1 MSREERP
8 DTNRR
13 GRDEAFAD
21 LSPWRKVGVQGAD
34 APAWL
39 GDLVSADIA
48 DLPPG
53 RARRSLLL
61 SPTGRV
67 RAEFTV
73 AAREEGYLLL
83 QDPLQPHHLDV
94 VLEPYVLSSAVKLE
108 DRTAD
113 LALISIP
120 EQALAHVPGTNG
132 LWTSSPSCLWAGV
145 DLLAP
150 ADGHDALVSRLS
162 RHLRP
167 AASAE
172 VEAWRISAAIPR
184 FGVDATLE
192 DLPQEAGLESAVAFD
207 KGCFL
212 GQEAVARAR
221 NLGHPR
227 RLLLALQAGE
237 PVAVGEPVLTGELEA
252 GRVTSASTVEG
263 STLVLARVSWPA
275 RGGPFRT
282 ASGIELRLRRPLPQ
296 AF

>member
-1 MSREERP
+1 MSREESSDP
-8 DTNRR
+8 YRR
-13 GRDEAFAD
+13 ARDEAFAD
-21 LSPWRKVGVQGAD
+21 LSPWRKLSVQGAD

-48 DLPPG
+48 DLAPG

-83 QDPLQPHHLDV
+83 QDPLQPHRLDG
-94 VLEPYVLSSAVKLE
+94 VLEPYVLSSAVTLD

-120 EQALAHVPGTNG
+120 EQALAHVSGTNG
-132 LWTSSPSCLWAGV
+132 LGTSSPSCLWAGV

-150 ADGHDALVSRLS
+150 ADGHDALVSGLS
-162 RHLRP
+162 RHLRT
-167 AASAE
+167 ADSAE
-172 VEAWRISAAIPR
+172 LEAWRISAAIPR
-184 FGVDATLE
+184 LGVDATLE
-192 DLPQEAGLESAVAFD
+192 DLPQEAGLESAVAFS
-207 KGCFL
+207 KGCYL

-237 PVAVGEPVLTGELEA
+237 PVAAGEPLLIGGIEA
-252 GRVTSASTVEG
+252 GRVTSASPVEG

-282 ASGIELRLRRPLPQ
+282 ASGIELRPRRPL
-296 AF
+296 